1 MDLLYKKVSQL
12 TNRKRKKQS
21 LRVHDKEG
29 NV

>member
-12 TNRKRKKQS
+12 TSRKRKKQS